1 MLGINI
7 FWYAVDFYALLSE
20 HISVQIYY
28 FIKSSSFGLG
38 YVFLGIGYL
47 GYKNIWSNIPQIIG
61 ALGVVA
67 GILIF
72 SGIGI
77 FFGLIPST
85 FLELGQLV
93 LMIWII
99 NLVFKVSS

>member
-38 YVFLGIGYL
+38 YVFLGIVYL

-61 ALGVVA
+61 ALRVVA

-72 SGIGI
+72 LGIGI

-85 FLELGQLV
+85 FLELGQLF